1 MSSRSRVVHRAM
13 STWGE
18 VLSILDLRARH
29 FPRFRSAKAAV
40 KSHGFTS
47 EVRATSAR
55 TSRSPTPSPVPWAR
69 AIFFSSLSRCTVFS
83 PTSSTRAEA
92 APSVSVM
99 PWVQAMARTR
109 LGSSQ
114 LLGGAQSM
122 TALGPAAARA
132 LYSRVFRASFSA
144 SQASTVVA
152 LGAFR

>member
-1 MSSRSRVVHRAM
+1 M
-13 STWGE
+13 
-18 VLSILDLRARH
+18 
-29 FPRFRSAKAAV
+29 
-40 KSHGFTS
+40 
-47 EVRATSAR
+47 
-55 TSRSPTPSPVPWAR
+55 
-69 AIFFSSLSRCTVFS
+69 FS

-122 TALGPAAARA
+122 TALGPAAASA
-132 LYSRVFRASFSA
+132 LYSLVFLASFSA

-152 LGAFR
+152 LGALR